1 MAEEGE
7 APAADARLA
16 AELDLL
22 SAMYPSA
29 ISFSP
34 RGREVKYAV
43 REEPATAGTGT
54 LLLRLPDRYPEAGG
68 LPDVL
73 QASGGPPHGE
83 EDLRSRT
90 RDAIADLNL
99 PPDEEALDA
108 IVLAFRELLGSRS
121 GSGAGAG
128 AGSSKDERG
137 ELAATG
143 RRRGEE
149 GRRCKTVVV
158 WLHHLLNANKC
169 KLALNPSPSSDAA
182 VSGLAKPGYPGVLV
196 FSGPAAAVDARVSG
210 LRAQRWQAFQVRY
223 DSELDDGGGGDD
235 GDGGAAWPFEHG
247 TGVREV
253 ESMSDLARGI
263 SDPRHRE
270 LFLGVIG
277 VK

>member
-7 APAADARLA
+7 APAADTRLA

-34 RGREVKYAV
+34 RGREVKYVV
-43 REEPATAGTGT
+43 REEPATTVTGT
-54 LLLRLPDRYPEAGG
+54 LLLRLPDGYPVAGG

-83 EDLRSRT
+83 EDLRSNT
-90 RDAIADLNL
+90 REAITDLNL
-99 PPDEEALDA
+99 TPGEEVLDV
-108 IVLAFRELLGSRS
+108 IILAFRELLGSRS
-121 GSGAGAG
+121 GSGAG
-128 AGSSKDERG
+128 SSKDEGR
-137 ELAATG
+137 ELAAAK
-143 RRRGEE
+143 RRGGEE

-158 WLHHLLNANKC
+158 WLHHLLNTNKR
-169 KLALNPSPSSDAA
+169 KLALNPSSSSAAAAA
-182 VSGLAKPGYPGVLV
+182 VSGLAKPWHPGVLV
-196 FSGPAAAVDARVSG
+196 FSGPAAAVDAHVSD

-223 DSELDDGGGGDD
+223 DSELDDGGGDGD
-235 GDGGAAWPFEHG
+235 GDGGAAWAFEHG
-247 TGVREV
+247 AGVREV
-253 ESMSDLARGI
+253 ASMSELARGI
-263 SDPRHRE
+263 SDPRRRE